1 MKTIKTS
8 LIGLAIAAALFSCDS
23 KEKAILQHKVDSLNV
38 ELQASNQVAEQ
49 MQEVGNMIDSIDAS
63 RQVLRTQVV
72 EGTTYADYSNR
83 LKEINAYVK
92 ETQNKITEMEKT
104 VKNQKGLTATL
115 KKLRADIEEK
125 SQQITAL
132 QAEVERM
139 RSENNSLTV
148 ALNQKDSTIVKKE
161 EVIKVREENI
171 ASLEGLVKDI
181 NSQTQI
187 TTANLYYEQAK
198 ALELAAKRT
207 NFAPRKKKDTKREAL
222 ELYKLAFSLGKQ
234 EAQERITVL
243 EKDLS

>member
-1 MKTIKTS
+1 MKTINS
-8 LIGLAIAAALFSCDS
+8 GIIGLVLVAALFSCDT

-115 KKLRADIEEK
+115 KKLRADIEE
-125 SQQITAL
+125 
-132 QAEVERM
+132 
-139 RSENNSLTV
+139 
-148 ALNQKDSTIVKKE
+148 
-161 EVIKVREENI
+161 
-171 ASLEGLVKDI
+171 
-181 NSQTQI
+181 
-187 TTANLYYEQAK
+187 
-198 ALELAAKRT
+198 
-207 NFAPRKKKDTKREAL
+207 
-222 ELYKLAFSLGKQ
+222 
-234 EAQERITVL
+234 
-243 EKDLS
+243 